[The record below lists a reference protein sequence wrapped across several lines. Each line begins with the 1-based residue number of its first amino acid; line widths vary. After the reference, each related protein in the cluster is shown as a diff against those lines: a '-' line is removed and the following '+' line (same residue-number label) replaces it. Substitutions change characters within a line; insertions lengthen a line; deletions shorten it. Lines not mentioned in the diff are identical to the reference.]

1 MQALSVVIKP
11 LNSRN
16 MPQTPMNTFGQP
28 ISTGGGSIVPQ
39 AAPPTA
45 VVTPTP
51 TTSSVPPNTPITTN
65 TAPVVSPDDQKLL
78 NLGVTPD
85 QLKALNDPSGNGLDP
100 ASFSALV
107 SNINTKLATNND
119 LVTVRGNLIKHLYD
133 SPLTP
138 DELAKLPPDIQQV
151 VQSGNKDAVELQLR
165 LINDQIAGRAN
176 TLSSSIAAL
185 TTGYSTAV
193 AQAEKQKQDA
203 VANIQNFVQQYGDK
217 APAALKALYGQ
228 SYIDQLKAQGIDIEA
243 FSKLSP
249 ETITQQRYAA
259 QYGSA
264 TGALDVNIPSGTI
277 ASRTN
282 NPLNIK
288 FTPTTSGFGGTDSGI
303 AAQDGGTF
311 ANFATPQDGLKAAT
325 QLLQS
330 PLYNNLTL
338 EQAMR
343 QWSNNAYGAEVA
355 PELDPSQKVGSL
367 GGSQMDQL
375 VSDMAQRESG
385 ASVTA
390 SPTMIQ
396 SIAQGIEN
404 GSQPPTLTG
413 LYTKSGQVRAQLKK
427 DGFNLTKATE
437 DWNAVTKWTATTNS
451 STVVKAK
458 VAADSSLQYIQSLRA
473 LSAQWDE
480 QNPLTPLD
488 YAHFQTALNGGL
500 GQANQNIAQKV
511 QTQIADL
518 TADMASVYR
527 YGLSTTDSSMS
538 NAAETLSTNWD
549 NGRLNASLDVIE
561 PNLKVRINSLTNPAN
576 AQSAAGGPNAYVS
589 APTKTDTST
598 PSGAPA
604 DSTSVFDSLFS
615 QYGGK

>member
-1 MQALSVVIKP
+1 MITPKPGYIVDPNNPNGVVQDPNAVVGPGGVLSSP
-11 LNSRN
+11 
-16 MPQTPMNTFGQP
+16 TP
-28 ISTGGGSIVPQ
+28 
-39 AAPPTA
+39 AAPPT
-45 VVTPTP
+45 P
-51 TTSSVPPNTPITTN
+51 TTLPTQTTTGASPVTPITTN
-65 TAPVVSPDDQKLL
+65 TAPQVSPDDQKLL
-78 NLGVTPD
+78 AIGVTPE
-85 QLKALNDPSGNGLDP
+85 QLKQLNDPSGQGMDPLSFNSLLNQIQTRLD
-100 ASFSALV
+100 
-107 SNINTKLATNND
+107 TNND
-119 LVTVRGNLIKHLYD
+119 LTNARALMMKGIYD

-138 DELAKLPPDIQQV
+138 DELKKLPPEIQTV
-151 VQSGNKDAVELQLR
+151 MQSGNKDAIELQIR
-165 LINDQIAGRAN
+165 MMNDQIAGRAN
-176 TLSSSIAAL
+176 TLNQSIATL
-185 TTGYSTAV
+185 TTGYNTTI
-193 AQAEKQKQDA
+193 AQADKQKQDA

-228 SYIDQLKAQGIDIEA
+228 GYIDQLKAQGIDIEA

-325 QLLQS
+325 ELLQS

-375 VSDMAQRESG
+375 VSDMGQRESG
-385 ASVTA
+385 SSVTS
-390 SPTMIQ
+390 SPSMIQ

-413 LYTKSGQVRAQLKK
+413 LYGKSAQVRAQLEQ
-427 DGFNLTKATE
+427 DGYNLTKATE

-458 VAADSSLQYIQSLRA
+458 VAADSSLSYIKSLRT
-473 LSAQWDE
+473 LSNQWDE

-488 YAHFQTALNGGL
+488 YAHFQAALNGTM
-500 GQANQNIAQKV
+500 GQANQNLAQKV

-576 AQSAAGGPNAYVS
+576 AQSAAGGPNAYVT

-598 PSGAPA
+598 SAGAPTG
-604 DSTSVFDSLFS
+604 STYQGFTLP
-615 QYGGK
+615 Y